1 MNRLKS
7 LFNIIGDFFSSYW
20 NWIKQ
25 PANLFFAFIVFSVLG
40 LIYASGVP
48 EFVYYL
54 LILPPVYFLST
65 EYISKE
71 YIVMK
76 GGILFTCI
84 IMILFILSF
93 AKMGF
98 VFILGSSFCHLFDCL
113 TWARKQILSRDFE
126 IKDLKSKISKGESE
140 V

>member
-40 LIYASGVP
+40 LVYASGVP

-54 LILPPVYFLST
+54 LVLPPVYFLST

-71 YIVMK
+71 YIVMN
-76 GGILFTCI
+76 GGSLFVLI
-84 IMILFILSF
+84 IVILFILSF
-93 AKMGF
+93 ARPGF
-98 VFILGSSFCHLFDCL
+98 AFILGSAFVHLFDCL

-126 IKDLKSKISKGESE
+126 IKDLENEISNLRLKE
-140 V
+140 